1 MKGWSV
7 DQSPFCFLAPIART
21 MHKMMKVGQTEKK
34 MSKRLWYDR
43 DFSSYADIE
52 WMNVELSGSNMA
64 IATIL

>member
-1 MKGWSV
+1 
-7 DQSPFCFLAPIART
+7 

-64 IATIL
+64 IATILYAVRKSQRTEQATRRFEA